1 MKFLK
6 KIKDFICKT
15 LSAIRSLFS
24 EEQKDVYVDERK
36 GKRSVCSKYYYI
48 PKLNYRPRQTDYG

>member
-15 LSAIRSLFS
+15 LSAIRSFFS
-24 EEQKDVYVDERK
+24 EEQKDVYVGERK
-36 GKRSVCSKYYYI
+36 GKRSVYSRYCYRSKC
-48 PKLNYRPRQTDYG
+48 NYRPRQTDYG